1 MNFFFLEKEYLSRK
15 LPTSPSFNADNLP
28 LDPDLKSLS
37 NQLPCASCQPC
48 CKKRKNK
55 LCQMIILAIE
65 GGMKED
71 EKTKWCGHDSHHS
84 STIPMENMGPL

>member
-1 MNFFFLEKEYLSRK
+1 
-15 LPTSPSFNADNLP
+15 
-28 LDPDLKSLS
+28 
-37 NQLPCASCQPC
+37 
-48 CKKRKNK
+48 
-55 LCQMIILAIE
+55 MIILAIE